1 MGGRFFPKKD
11 IGYKRLDVRVAKTFK
26 MPWGGGHELTA
37 DFQVFNVFNWL
48 NRSYST
54 WGAGGGDPAPRI
66 ENSQI
71 AGDQRS
77 FQAGLRYK
85 F

>member
-1 MGGRFFPKKD
+1 
-11 IGYKRLDVRVAKTFK
+11 VAKTFK
-26 MPWGGGHELTA
+26 TPWGHELTA
-37 DFQVFNVFNWL
+37 DFEVFNVFNWL
-48 NRSYST
+48 NRNYST

-66 ENSQI
+66 EDSQI
-71 AGDQRS
+71 AGDARA